1 MTYVRMSDLS
11 GPHGGHG
18 GHGGRWGGRG
28 WRGGPWWGGGY
39 YPPLWYWDVAPVV
52 VSPVQPDFSE
62 EDAAPAEGGDESEE
76 GMGRLYVDA
85 GPGGFDAT
93 EVDRVARE
101 DEVIDEAVPAQQAF
115 LARKALGLG
124 ETTGSPVSDVDAK
137 QRGSKLV
144 TAGAVLAG
152 AVAGAFV
159 GSMLYNRLA
168 GARPAVA

>member
-1 MTYVRMSDLS
+1 VSYVKMSDLS
-11 GPHGGHG
+11 GPHGGHHG
-18 GHGGRWGGRG
+18 GGRWGRG
-28 WRGGPWWGGGY
+28 WRGGSWWGGY

-62 EDAAPAEGGDESEE
+62 EDAASAESQGESED

-85 GPGGFDAT
+85 GPGAFDAF
-93 EVDRVARE
+93 EADRVARE
-101 DEVIDEAVPAQQAF
+101 DELLDEAVPAQQAF

-124 ETTGSPVSDVDAK
+124 EVTAAQVSDVEAK